1 MQVCTETNKT
11 GADWG
16 ERNATARSGESL
28 SGVGNQTSDDKE
40 RDNNSLV
47 SHHTN
52 GYPFQDMPELSQ
64 SFTELTKEG
73 KNKDLILNNEHLKAF
88 EDWKKALARTD
99 VLTTTV
105 IDGKMPFMI
114 QADSSAHS
122 VGACLAHDQPD
133 GTERPRAIAS
143 FKLTPTH
150 RNWSTIEREGYNYTV
165 IFALRKFEIY
175 VIGVSILIY
184 TDHNPLQNVVV
195 CSSKL
200 ARLIRWA
207 LRLQKFNI
215 FTIIYCL
222 CGMQLFW
229 RCLRV

>member
-1 MQVCTETNKT
+1 MEIKPPTTKKEIQQFI
-11 GADWG
+11 GI
-16 ERNATARSGESL
+16 L
-28 SGVGNQTSDDKE
+28 SYYRIFIS
-40 RDNNSLV
+40 
-47 SHHTN
+47 
-52 GYPFQDMPELSQ
+52 DMPELSQ
-64 SFTELTKEG
+64 SLTELTKGG
-73 KNKDLILNNEHLKAF
+73 KNEDLMLNDENLMAF
-88 EDWKKALARTD
+88 EDLKKALARTD
-99 VLTTTV
+99 VLTTPV
-105 IDGKMPFMI
+105 FDEKMPFTI

-122 VGACLAHDQPD
+122 VGACLAHEHPD
-133 GTERPRAIAS
+133 GTERPIAFAL
-143 FKLTPTH
+143 FKLTPTQ

-184 TDHNPLQNVVV
+184 TDHNPLQNVVG

-222 CGMQLFW
+222 CGMQLF
-229 RCLRV
+229 